1 MADAIVARQPGQEQ
15 GGQGRARAVRAARR
29 SRGHSKERRETQ
41 AVSHTTRSFLAFA
54 LAAWAAGTG
63 HHSRALPSVRARERE
78 GAKKFWVLIRPFHR
92 CHDGVASYDF
102 FYKNGVPV
110 WRGTGY
116 YYSRFRP
123 GLGVSG
129 RSRVRFENGSANAG
143 LRRTRPY
150 FHSWS

>member
-63 HHSRALPSVRARERE
+63 HHSRAPHLCARESEKER
-78 GAKKFWVLIRPFHR
+78 
-92 CHDGVASYDF
+92 
-102 FYKNGVPV
+102 KNFGC
-110 WRGTGY
+110 
-116 YYSRFRP
+116 
-123 GLGVSG
+123 
-129 RSRVRFENGSANAG
+129 
-143 LRRTRPY
+143 
-150 FHSWS
+150 